1 MALTPSLSLTAE
13 SIDGDAFLDTQSDVS
28 NYDVGGNPSRSDFA
42 NYFSIDKMKSDGTV
56 NYAVTPQTYNPVTAM
71 LYNFSVTVDGW
82 YRSKLILVPNYDNA
96 VAYDQYDIV
105 YLSGVVYRAT
115 ASVTGNPPPNVSF
128 WEVITDPITIIDNAG
143 SATESGNAL
152 FVIKDDV
159 IYPFAKTCF
168 GNKTE
173 EADCDCNCDR
183 SEKVLAY
190 EQAGVFVDQM
200 NVANQRQKYSTGER
214 IAIDA
219 TAFCG
224 STSSNCGCN

>member
-1 MALTPSLSLTAE
+1 MIVANLALTGE
-13 SIDGDAFLDTQSDVS
+13 SIDGDNFLDTQSDVT

-42 NYFSIDKMKSDGTV
+42 NYFSIDKMNSDSTV
-56 NYAVTPQTYNPVTAM
+56 NYAIVPQAYDPVTAV

-82 YRSKLILVPNYDNA
+82 YRSRLLLVPNYDNA

-115 ASVTGNPPPNVSF
+115 ASVTGNPPPNASF
-128 WEVITDPITIIDNAG
+128 WEVVTDPITIIDNAG
-143 SATESGNAL
+143 SVTESGNA
-152 FVIKDDV
+152 FYVIKDDV

-173 EADCDCNCDR
+173 EADCDCGCDR

-190 EQAGVFVDQM
+190 EQAGVFVDQL
-200 NVANQRQKYSTGER
+200 NVANQRQKYSAGER
-214 IAIDA
+214 ISISAA
-219 TAFCG
+219 EFCG
-224 STSSNCGCN
+224 SSSNCGCN